1 MSGNP
6 SGSDILAAILQG
18 LGLDNSDSGYQRLSK
33 ILGINFGVMVTA
45 DELRALGQQRPV
57 HPVLETMKKWP
68 WMYAADEECQRF
80 YQTLRAVAR
89 QAGLHI
95 QEER

>member
-1 MSGNP
+1 MSENQ

-18 LGLDNSDSGYQRLSK
+18 LWLDNSDSGYQRLSE
-33 ILGINFGVMVTA
+33 ILGINFSVMVTA

-57 HPVLETMKKWP
+57 HPILETMRKWP

-80 YQTLRAVAR
+80 YKTLRAVAR
-89 QAGLHI
+89 QAGLQV